1 MIKDIATAIKAN
13 LYDRATSP
21 LFVTFA
27 ISWVLWN
34 YRLIITLFSSM
45 PVKEKFTYIDAIL
58 YASPYATFGIGFCFP
73 LLTAGVFIFAY
84 PYPAKYVFEFWRN
97 RQKELK
103 EVKQK
108 IEDETPL
115 TIEESKQLRRQLFDI
130 QGKHDMQQRQLS
142 DEIDYLKQK
151 LEESQKDTQLSNL
164 SPREESSESHKDI
177 SADMNFSSPE
187 KKILDKFD
195 VPPPFPVDEYHI
207 NPLPVEIKDDIRTA
221 KPFDREQRT
230 NSYIGLK
237 VQWKGLFYDMS
248 EANDKRKYQVTM
260 TCGGRDTVLANFCID
275 KNNSH
280 RFKQLN
286 AGTPFWVCGEIE
298 AVNSLNMTTLKDVQ
312 IKL

>member
-1 MIKDIATAIKAN
+1 MIEDIVKSIKVN

-34 YRLIITLFSSM
+34 YRLIVTLFTSM
-45 PVKEKFTYIDAIL
+45 PVKEKFTYIDAVL
-58 YASPYATFGIGFCFP
+58 YASPYATFGVGFCFP
-73 LLTAGVFIFAY
+73 LLTAGVFIFVY

-142 DEIDYLKQK
+142 EEIVYLKEK
-151 LEESQKDTQLSNL
+151 LEESQKDTQLPNL
-164 SPREESSESHKDI
+164 SPKEESSESHKDI
-177 SADMNFSSPE
+177 SADMDFSSPG

-195 VPPPFPVDEYHI
+195 VPPPFPVEEYHI
-207 NPLPVEIKDDIRTA
+207 SPLPDEIEDDIGAA
-221 KPFDREQRT
+221 KPFDRKHKAS
-230 NSYIGLK
+230 SYIGLK
-237 VQWKGLFYDMS
+237 VQWKGLFFSVDES
-248 EANDKRKYQVTM
+248 HDESKYRVNIT
-260 TCGGRDTVLANFCID
+260 TGTGNVVCFEID
-275 KNNSH
+275 KNSNHELKHLHS
-280 RFKQLN
+280 KAPL
-286 AGTPFWVCGEIE
+286 WLCGEIE
-298 AVNSLNMTTLKDVQ
+298 KIGDMSVIKLKDAQ